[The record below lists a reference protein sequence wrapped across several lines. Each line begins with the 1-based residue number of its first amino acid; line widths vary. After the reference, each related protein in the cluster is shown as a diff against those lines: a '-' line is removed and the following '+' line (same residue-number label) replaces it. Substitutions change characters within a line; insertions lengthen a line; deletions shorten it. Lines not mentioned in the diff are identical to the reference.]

1 MRPITFACSI
11 LLLMCLPLS
20 VAAQTRATHS
30 PIPIPDQCSFTRP
43 ARMFNAMTDI
53 PEVAAEFDRQ
63 GVAMA
68 DTGEPFIPFDVVDSD
83 LPQRQFQR
91 AYQFDDRVIV
101 WYFHGG
107 IGTHIH
113 IVEMR
118 QLKDAHEHHSTLR
131 LSGRRLY
138 GPPCVATQALL
149 DGVNSTD
156 DW

>member
-1 MRPITFACSI
+1 
-11 LLLMCLPLS
+11 
-20 VAAQTRATHS
+20 
-30 PIPIPDQCSFTRP
+30 
-43 ARMFNAMTDI
+43 
-53 PEVAAEFDRQ
+53 
-63 GVAMA
+63 MA

-118 QLKDAHEHHSTLR
+118 QLQDAHEHHPTLR
-131 LSGRRLY
+131 LSSRRLY
-138 GPPCVATQALL
+138 GPPCLATQALL
-149 DGVNSTD
+149 DGINSTD

>member
-1 MRPITFACSI
+1 
-11 LLLMCLPLS
+11 
-20 VAAQTRATHS
+20 
-30 PIPIPDQCSFTRP
+30 
-43 ARMFNAMTDI
+43 
-53 PEVAAEFDRQ
+53 
-63 GVAMA
+63 MA

-91 AYQFDDRVIV
+91 AYEFDDRVIV

-118 QLKDAHEHHSTLR
+118 QLQDTFESQPTLR
-131 LSGRRLY
+131 LSSRRLY
-138 GPPCVATQALL
+138 GPPCLATQALL